1 MSYRDVTTHYPT
13 SLCLLV
19 SCPLLALHGVHAH
32 FHTIFLLAFL
42 FCFTYRQGGSVYFT
56 DWMITYGL
64 DKDFT
69 DWFKMEFIPGRLSEY
84 NSRI

>member
-19 SCPLLALHGVHAH
+19 SCPLLALHSVHAH

-42 FCFTYRQGGSVYFT
+42 FCFTVKVAVSILRTG
-56 DWMITYGL
+56 
-64 DKDFT
+64 
-69 DWFKMEFIPGRLSEY
+69 
-84 NSRI
+84 